1 MEKKLDKKLE
11 KKREIEDTE
20 ELRRVIEELKAKTES
35 INDDEMNED
44 EMNNAMALVS
54 DNLLE
59 ESYFTPV
66 TDVEAGDT
74 EGYDVDGGQL
84 MEDGSIHTF
93 DDSTETSKEVFQE
106 DEAWEEDIEK
116 KAYKNNMASNASNT
130 SAIRKKK
137 RRAKND
143 GDVIIS
149 LEHVTKVYDKGVPA
163 LEDVNLKIN
172 RGEFVFVVGESGSG
186 KSTLIRLLLRELKP
200 SSGVINVNGFRV
212 DKLRQGKVHKL
223 RRCMGVVFQD
233 FRLLKDRNVYENVA
247 FAQRIIQTPYREMK
261 KNVPNM
267 LSIVGLAS
275 KYKAKPSE
283 LSGGEQQR
291 VALARALVNK
301 PPILLADEP
310 TGNLDPKTT
319 IEIMNLLDQI
329 NKNGTTII
337 VVTHNDKIVNDMRKR
352 VVTIKN
358 GVIVSDEKKGGY
370 IDED

>member
-1 MEKKLDKKLE
+1 MSRGNNEK
-11 KKREIEDTE
+11 RQIENTE
-20 ELRRVIEELKAKTES
+20 ELRRVIDELKAKADSIEES
-35 INDDEMNED
+35 ESLS
-44 EMNNAMALVS
+44 MALTS
-54 DNLLE
+54 ENILD
-59 ESYFTPV
+59 ESYI
-66 TDVEAGDT
+66 
-74 EGYDVDGGQL
+74 
-84 MEDGSIHTF
+84 SIP
-93 DDSTETSKEVFQE
+93 K
-106 DEAWEEDIEK
+106 EEDIANDGMTIDVEESMDNLEENVEDIEANIDVNTEENIKENETPVYLEEEERRNVRKVKSEEK
-116 KAYKNNMASNASNT
+116 AL
-130 SAIRKKK
+130 KKK
-137 RRAKND
+137 RRRAKSE
-143 GDVIIS
+143 DVIIS
-149 LEHVTKVYDKGVPA
+149 LDHVTKVYDKGVPA

-172 RGEFVFVVGESGSG
+172 KGEFVFVVGESGSG

-200 SSGVINVNGFRV
+200 TSGSIMVNGFRV
-212 DKLRQGKVHKL
+212 DKLRQSKVHKL

-247 FAQRIIQTPYREMK
+247 FAQRIIQVPYREMK

-267 LSIVGLAS
+267 LSVVGLAS
-275 KYKAKPSE
+275 KYKAKPNE

-337 VVTHNDKIVNDMRKR
+337 VVTHNDKIVNDMQKR
-352 VVTIKN
+352 VITIKN